1 MIQRRVEE
9 EKVSLRLTPMIDVI
23 FLLLIFFM
31 YSARFRTLEGQLG
44 VQLPTGRASTR
55 LQQELERE
63 VKFITLS
70 LRWDGS
76 RSKVFL
82 EGNEF
87 EEAAS
92 DKVFGY
98 LGLKGALTEKLLRLK
113 AMIPNATVIIDS
125 DPEVPME
132 YLVGAVNSCVRAGWE
147 KVSFLQLHPNA
158 ADSPASTS
166 SQPI

>member
-9 EKVSLRLTPMIDVI
+9 EKVSLRLTPMVDVI

-44 VQLPTGRASTR
+44 VELPSGRASVR
-55 LQQELERE
+55 VQQELEKE
-63 VKFITLS
+63 VKSVTIS

-76 RSKVFL
+76 RTRVFL

-87 EEAAS
+87 QETTT
-92 DKVFGY
+92 DRIFGY
-98 LGLKGALTEKLLRLK
+98 LGLQGALTEKLLRLK
-113 AMIPNATVIIDS
+113 GLIPNATAIIDS
-125 DPEVPME
+125 DPQVPME

-147 KVSFLQLHPNA
+147 KVSFLQLHLGA
-158 ADSPASTS
+158 AGSPASTS
-166 SQPI
+166 SYPL